1 MIDECG
7 VYLQYIRHLQ
17 LNIVLSM
24 HVKTLPS
31 ILAVHVVEDAGG
43 LLPVV
48 VVVDGDQGVPGL
60 LDSHNVPQGDVDA
73 GLLCGHLVKIQHYL
87 QRDK

>member
-1 MIDECG
+1 MYF
-7 VYLQYIRHLQ
+7 YLCIKLFV
-17 LNIVLSM
+17 NDVLSE
-24 HVKTLPS
+24 LS
-31 ILAVHVVEDAGG
+31 ILAVHIVEDAGC

-60 LDSHNVPQGDVDA
+60 LDSHDVPQGDVDA

-87 QRDK
+87 QNRR